1 MATKIKSD
9 LKFIA
14 DHLPSNAS
22 YEDAMYELYVHM
34 KIAQGKKSVEE
45 GRVLNHEEV
54 KRLCPRNGSGYFQ
67 FR

>member
-9 LKFIA
+9 LRFIA

-34 KIAQGKKSVEE
+34 KVSRGKKSADE
-45 GRVLNHEEV
+45 GRVFEH
-54 KRLCPRNGSGYFQ
+54 
-67 FR
+67 